1 MGYTLAFDIES
12 THLNTEDGRIVSL
25 CMTRDDTG
33 EKYYT
38 TVNPDIPI
46 PSDSTEV
53 HGLTDA
59 DVADSPSFRDILP
72 VIEKFLDSANVLHA
86 YNGHRFD
93 VYILQAELTRA
104 GSNHSVLKMPLVD
117 NLRVW
122 QEGEPRSLEDASK
135 RWLGHGIEEAHNASA
150 DVDAMLAIDGEMR
163 KEFGFDYMTDLELA
177 AMLKGDNVT
186 PDGKFLWE
194 DGRVMMHWSKKHFGK
209 PVIEVARIDPDFFQF
224 VLSKDGDWLNHGVRS
239 VSINAIRNSTD
250 EEAFNSWVISEFG
263 PPPEKEEEPER
274 KRSDGGPTPHKIAE
288 TEAEAEAMQ
297 NYMEAYGEEIA
308 EAEAEAMQ
316 NYMEAYGEEIAEAE
330 AEHRYNMQQGQ

>member
-12 THLNTEDGRIVSL
+12 THLSTEDGRIVSL
-25 CMTRDDTG
+25 CMTRTDTG

-38 TVNPDIPI
+38 TVNPGIPI

-53 HGLTDA
+53 HHLTDA

-72 VIEKFLDSANVLHA
+72 AIEKLLDGANVLHA

-93 VYILQAELTRA
+93 VYILQAELTRT

-117 NLRVW
+117 NLRIW

-163 KEFGFDYMTDLELA
+163 EEFDFDHMTDLELA
-177 AMLKGDNVT
+177 ALLNGDNVT

-209 PVIEVARIDPDFFQF
+209 PVFDVVRKDISFVDFILEQR
-224 VLSKDGDWLNHGVRS
+224 GDWMNHGVRS
-239 VSINAIRNSTD
+239 ILERARIHRGD
-250 EEAFNSWVISEFG
+250 EEAFTEWVVSEFG
-263 PPPEKEEEPER
+263 PPPQAEVEEDVNNSTSDESSQVAYECRDCGAPAYWEVVQYGDPE
-274 KRSDGGPTPHKIAE
+274 DPDFDAYPQPTCDCE
-288 TEAEAEAMQ
+288 L
-297 NYMEAYGEEIA
+297 EE
-308 EAEAEAMQ
+308 
-316 NYMEAYGEEIAEAE
+316 YY
-330 AEHRYNMQQGQ
+330 RQGQADGR